1 MKTTYNKHLMRK
13 IFFVITA
20 ASVIICL
27 NSCAKKI
34 TFLTS
39 SVVPAAEGTVKVTK
53 DNNKNYN
60 IKIALSNLAEPKR
73 LQPSKSMYVVWMET
87 DNNAT
92 QNIGQINTSTGLF
105 GGKLKS
111 SFETVSS
118 SKPTKIFLTAE
129 DDAKVQYPG
138 TQVVLSTDTF

>member
-1 MKTTYNKHLMRK
+1 MKTSRTNQVMRK
-13 IFFVITA
+13 IFFVVAATA
-20 ASVIICL
+20 VILVL
-27 NSCAKKI
+27 NSCAKKV

-39 SVVPAAEGTVKVTK
+39 SVVPAAEGTVKVSK

-73 LQPSKSMYVVWMET
+73 LQPSKGMYVVWMES

-92 QNIGQINTSTGLF
+92 KNIGQINTSSGFF

-118 SKPTKIFLTAE
+118 DKPTKIFLTAE
-129 DDAKVQYPG
+129 DDASVQYPG
-138 TQVVLSTDTF
+138 NQVVLSTESF

>member
-1 MKTTYNKHLMRK
+1 MKSISTRQVTQK
-13 IFFVITA
+13 ILFVVAA
-20 ASVIICL
+20 ASVIFCF

-34 TFLTS
+34 MFLTS
-39 SVVPAAEGTVKVTK
+39 SVVPAAEGTVKITK
-53 DNNKNYN
+53 DNNKNYH
-60 IKIALSNLAEPKR
+60 IKISLSNLAAPNR

-87 DNNAT
+87 NNNPT
-92 QNIGQINTSTGLF
+92 KNIGQINTSTGLF

-129 DDAKVQYPG
+129 DDAGVQNPG
-138 TQVVLSTDTF
+138 TQVVLSTESF